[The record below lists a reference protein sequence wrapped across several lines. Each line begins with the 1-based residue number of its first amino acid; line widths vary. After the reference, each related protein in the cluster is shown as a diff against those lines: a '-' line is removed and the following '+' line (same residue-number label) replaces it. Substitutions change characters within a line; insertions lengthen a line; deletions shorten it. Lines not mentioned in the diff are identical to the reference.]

1 MNYFDESYILPLK
14 DKLHVEENM
23 VLDENYVEVKKQNI
37 EIIKELMKALLWK
50 KILKSRLF
58 WRIMKILL

>member
-14 DKLHVEENM
+14 EELHVEENM